1 MFKLSPT
8 GVTTLIKK
16 SIYESD
22 KLTKKEK
29 LHITSILDLFFD
41 DYSFDEYLNDFD
53 LFFEYQYNKSLS
65 KEDKKEFDKDL
76 YRIYNKH
83 FKNNV
88 VASFEDVK

>member
-1 MFKLSPT
+1 MLKLSPI
-8 GVTTLIKK
+8 GVRKLIKK
-16 SIYESD
+16 SILKSVR
-22 KLTKKEK
+22 LTKKEK

-41 DYSFDEYLNDFD
+41 DYSFDEYINDFD

-76 YRIYNKH
+76 YRIYNQH

-88 VASFEDVK
+88 VASFEDV